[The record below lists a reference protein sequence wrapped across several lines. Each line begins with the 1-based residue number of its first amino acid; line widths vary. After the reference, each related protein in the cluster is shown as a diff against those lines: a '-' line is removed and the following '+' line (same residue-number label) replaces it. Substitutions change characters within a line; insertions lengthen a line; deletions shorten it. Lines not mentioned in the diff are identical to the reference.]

1 MPFAEW
7 KPRSD
12 IVIRAELQNATN
24 RGFRHTRTVYD
35 GPRGASEVAFVEDR
49 DIQFGRMYWFRIRK
63 SFGG

>member
-12 IVIRAELQNATN
+12 IVIRAELQNATK

-35 GPRGASEVAFVEDR
+35 GPRNTSEVAYVDDR
-49 DIQFGRMYWFRIRK
+49 DIQFGRMYWVRIRK
-63 SFGG
+63 TFGG